1 MLSSVNFLANSNLA
15 SRNVSVDGSP
25 SSVDAAGACN
35 VDPNGLTSADNNP
48 VSKFQSILA
57 QLPNM
62 QSADTSS
69 ASDMLSDGAKSLF
82 LSSDTLPSEGSTLPD
97 APSLQPSYESGLVN
111 AMQPSFELV
120 STDHTVE
127 LSENSGANSHHDED
141 LGVEVIEGVD
151 EETAKALIA
160 PDQLSPAILAF
171 MPFIQTQSQV
181 EAALD
186 PAVLSRMEFSGEKIS
201 GEQLFDLGRLHASG
215 IVTVFNDGLVQ
226 SDQSTLEK
234 LITDKNAHGVFDVLP
249 IGKDDIFS
257 GNVSFDV
264 VLTEVNAAKQDGSD
278 YAATNHAETLM
289 GATTLE
295 SRHSKQLL
303 PPVMVQL
310 STPIYKPEWVE
321 QFHGR
326 IRWLVDQ
333 QVSSAQ
339 VIIDPPELGPM
350 QVDIA
355 RAADNSTQITF
366 TVNNLAIKELLDANM
381 PRFKSGLA
389 TGENQSVQVDVR
401 QQHQQQQE
409 QARTPLLE
417 LERRWPVVEQPL
429 TGFES
434 HVVGRPQGLL
444 DHYV

>member
-15 SRNVSVDGSP
+15 SSNVSVDGSP
-25 SSVDAAGACN
+25 SGVDAAGACN
-35 VDPNGLTSADNNP
+35 VDPNGLTSTDNNP

-62 QSADTSS
+62 RSADTSS
-69 ASDMLSDGAKSLF
+69 ASNMLSDGAKSLF
-82 LSSDTLPSEGSTLPD
+82 LSSDTLPSEGSALPD
-97 APSLQPSYESGLVN
+97 ASSLQPIDESGLIN

-120 STDHTVE
+120 SIDHTVE
-127 LSENSGANSHHDED
+127 LPENSGANFHDED
-141 LGVEVIEGVD
+141 LDVEVVEDVD
-151 EETAKALIA
+151 EDTAKALIA
-160 PDQLSPAILAF
+160 LDQLSPTILPF
-171 MPFIQTQSQV
+171 MQTQIQV
-181 EAALD
+181 EATLD
-186 PAVLSRMEFSGEKIS
+186 STVLSRMQFSGEKIS
-201 GEQLFDLGRLHASG
+201 GEQLFNLGRLPASR
-215 IVTVFNDGLVQ
+215 IVTVFNDGLIQ
-226 SDQSTLEK
+226 GNQSTSER
-234 LITDKNAHGVFDVLP
+234 LIIDKNAHDVFDGLP

-257 GNVSFDV
+257 GNVRFDV

-289 GATTLE
+289 GATTPE

-310 STPIYKPEWVE
+310 STPIYKPEWVD

-381 PRFKSGLA
+381 SRFKSGLA
-389 TGENQSVQVDVR
+389 SGENQSVQVDVR

-417 LERRWPVVEQPL
+417 LERRWPAVEQPL

-434 HVVGRPQGLL
+434 HFVGRPQGLL